1 MQRRPTKR
9 PLWPGALLA
18 ALLSVGCS
26 GGDVSSNGS
35 NGGAQT
41 ASGNQCTT
49 APALFT
55 DRVWPSLDSGC
66 IACHA
71 AGRVAGGTRL
81 VFTTGGNFVIDNYNH
96 LRQYVAN
103 TGDLLLSKSIGL
115 PTHAGGRP
123 FVDANSPQ
131 YRDLA
136 ELMPVLRQACAG
148 PSSSAPPQASG
159 FWSGVSY
166 ANDATTLARAAV
178 LFAGR
183 NPTPQEYAAVA
194 GGGANALRTTIRGY
208 MQGPAFERFLYDVG
222 DTHFLTPG
230 VVVFGNNVGYN
241 ATDFPSAAD
250 LINNNNLPAN
260 ERNRFAASARR
271 EGIELMRHIVRNE
284 RPWTEMVSANYTVV
298 NGIMARWLNAQ
309 VNGTFANANDDNEW
323 LPAQIPNQRLGGMR
337 EHAGVLSTH
346 PWLMRFPTT
355 PTNRNRHRVYILF
368 QQFLATDVNAL
379 AVRPIDDGG
388 DFRVPVLE
396 NPACTSCHDT
406 IDPIAAGFQNWN
418 ENNRYLP
425 FRTASGRDHALP
437 ASYRS
442 NNYPRDAAGQRY
454 YQDGDNWFRDGKA
467 PGYGSTPMPG
477 GFTGNNTALQWL
489 GQQVAAD
496 PRFALG
502 AVHFWY
508 EGVFGRKPLKQPID
522 QTSPQYATQLAAYNA
537 QHQEFQEIAA
547 RFRASGYNVKDL
559 LVDLVTSKWFRAE
572 RVTGLNATRAAELA
586 DVGSVNLLPPSQ
598 LNIKLAALTGQPW
611 TEFNN
616 PYAGLALN
624 YGDFDG
630 NTRVTRA
637 KSFTMMQTV
646 TIDRLVATRSCPIT
660 QADFNRPMAQ
670 RLLFPNVTLADT
682 PATAA
687 GREAIVANVRHLHR
701 WLWKEDV
708 PAGDPEVQRTVRLFE
723 DVWNDRATAPGKTI
737 ACGFNNANDANY
749 TGRAWAAVIA
759 YMLGDPK
766 FLYE

>member
-1 MQRRPTKR
+1 MKRKDSSRRLRSALIATM
-9 PLWPGALLA
+9 LLA
-18 ALLSVGCS
+18 ACS
-26 GGDVSSNGS
+26 GEESSRNAAETQPGNSSNVCT
-35 NGGAQT
+35 GA
-41 ASGNQCTT
+41 
-49 APALFT
+49 PPLYT
-55 DRVWPSLDSGC
+55 DRVWPSLDS
-66 IACHA
+66 ACVVCHS

-81 VFTTGGNFVIDNYNH
+81 VFTTGPNFLLENYNH
-96 LRQYVAN
+96 LRQFVAN
-103 TGDLLLSKSIGL
+103 TGDLLLQKSIGQ
-115 PTHAGGRP
+115 PTHAGGAP
-123 FVDANSPQ
+123 FGNANSQQ

-136 ELMPVLRQACAG
+136 ELMPALRQPCTNGGGSGTQGSNFWAG
-148 PSSSAPPQASG
+148 VTFS
-159 FWSGVSY
+159 
-166 ANDATTLARAAV
+166 NDATTLARAAI
-178 LFAGR
+178 LFGGR
-183 NPTPQEYAAVA
+183 NPTAQEYAAVA
-194 GGGANALRTTIRGY
+194 SGGTAALRTTIRSY

-230 VVVFGNNVGYN
+230 VTVFGNNVGYN
-241 ATDFPSAAD
+241 AADFPSAAN
-250 LINNNNLPAN
+250 LINNQNVPAA
-260 ERNRFAASARR
+260 ERNRFIASARR
-271 EGIELMRHIVRNE
+271 ENIELMRYIVRNE
-284 RPWTEMVSANYTVV
+284 RPWTEMVTANYTVV
-298 NGIMARWLNAQ
+298 NGLMARWLNAQ
-309 VNGTFANANDDNEW
+309 VTGTFTNPDDDNEW

-379 AVRPIDDGG
+379 AVRPIDDSGN
-388 DFRVPVLE
+388 FRVPVLE
-396 NPACTSCHDT
+396 NPNCTSCHDV

-425 FRTASGRDHALP
+425 FRTAAGKDHALP
-437 ASYRS
+437 QSYRS
-442 NNYPRDAAGQRY
+442 NAYPRNANGQPY
-454 YQDGDNWFRDGKA
+454 YQDGDNWFRDQRA

-522 QTSPQYATQLAAYNA
+522 QSSPQYAAKLAAYNA
-537 QHQEFQEIAA
+537 QLQEFQEIAA

-559 LVDLVTSKWFRAE
+559 LVDLVTSRWFRAE
-572 RVTGLNATRAAELA
+572 RATGLNETRAAELA
-586 DVGSVNLLPPSQ
+586 DVGSMNLLLPTQ
-598 LNIKLAALTGQPW
+598 LNLKLTALTGQPW
-611 TEFNN
+611 AEFNN

-630 NTRVTRA
+630 VTRTTRA
-637 KSFTMMQTV
+637 KSFTMMQTT
-646 TIDRLVATRSCPIT
+646 TIDRLVATRSCAIT
-660 QADFNRPMAQ
+660 QADFNRPPAQ
-670 RLLFPNVTLADT
+670 RLLFPNVTLNDT

-687 GREAIVANVRHLHR
+687 GREAIVNNVRHLHR
-701 WLWKEDV
+701 WLWKEDA
-708 PAGDPEVQRTVRLFE
+708 PATDPEVQRTVKLFE
-723 DVWNDRATAPGKTI
+723 DVWNDRATAPARAV
-737 ACGFNNANDANY
+737 ACAYNNGNDPNY